1 MSGSVVEER
10 IAGWVDAGE
19 EVQVEEGHGGAK
31 RACEVGFERCVGT
44 LVHEE
49 TGAT

>member
-1 MSGSVVEER
+1 MAMAHAS
-10 IAGWVDAGE
+10 
-19 EVQVEEGHGGAK
+19 GGAK
-31 RACEVGFERCVGT
+31 RACVVGFERCVGT

>member
-1 MSGSVVEER
+1 M
-10 IAGWVDAGE
+10 
-19 EVQVEEGHGGAK
+19 QVKKSKSKTDMAHGGAK
-31 RACEVGFERCVGT
+31 RACVVGFERCVGT